1 MNSEINIRHLAFFI
15 VACLLVFLPGLCVDV
30 MNVDAAQ
37 YASIS
42 SDMLKSSNWLEIHNK
57 GMDYLDK
64 PPLLF
69 WLSASCF
76 KLFGISNWAYKLP
89 SFLFAILGVFSTAK
103 LGEILYDKKT
113 GMLAALLLVFSLGM
127 FIMTNDIRTDT
138 LLLGSTVF
146 AAWQLLLYLKTNQ
159 WVNLILGFIGIG
171 LAMLAKGPLG
181 LVLPVVALSSEFAYK
196 REWKSFFKWQWLV
209 GLIIIAILLLPM
221 SYGLYQQ
228 FDLHPENE
236 INGHTHVSG
245 LRFYFWTQSFGRIT
259 GESDWGTKFDN
270 GAGPF
275 FFTHT
280 YLWVFFPWSLLLI
293 GALIKNFFV
302 LIKSRF
308 KPGYLVEVFSTGG
321 FVLMFIALSAS
332 RYKLPHYVY
341 VLLPFSALIVARFI
355 LQDVLDPARKG
366 LFRIFSVFHWVFFGA
381 IFLVCTLF
389 LFVFFPNA
397 SILTI
402 CAAYCLL
409 FLGILFAWKFKNPF
423 TRLIY
428 PLLFGLLAL
437 YFVGDSHF
445 YPQLLKYQN
454 GNVVGR
460 IVVEKKIPS
469 QDFYALNV
477 SDHALDFYCGHMV
490 PTLSQSDTLIM
501 DKAIREN
508 GKLWLYTDEEGA
520 AQIHS
525 SKYHIISEN
534 KFEDYHVQFLTIN
547 FLLPEKRNGS
557 LRYKY
562 LMEIAI

>member
-1 MNSEINIRHLAFFI
+1 MNRNHLLIAGSLLLVYFIGFGINIM
-15 VACLLVFLPGLCVDV
+15 D
-30 MNVDAAQ
+30 VDAAQ

-259 GESDWGTKFDN
+259 GESDWGTK
-270 GAGPF
+270 
-275 FFTHT
+275 
-280 YLWVFFPWSLLLI
+280 LI
-293 GALIKNFFV
+293 
-302 LIKSRF
+302 
-308 KPGYLVEVFSTGG
+308 
-321 FVLMFIALSAS
+321 
-332 RYKLPHYVY
+332 
-341 VLLPFSALIVARFI
+341 
-355 LQDVLDPARKG
+355 D
-366 LFRIFSVFHWVFFGA
+366 
-381 IFLVCTLF
+381 
-389 LFVFFPNA
+389 
-397 SILTI
+397 
-402 CAAYCLL
+402 
-409 FLGILFAWKFKNPF
+409 
-423 TRLIY
+423 
-428 PLLFGLLAL
+428 
-437 YFVGDSHF
+437 
-445 YPQLLKYQN
+445 
-454 GNVVGR
+454 
-460 IVVEKKIPS
+460 
-469 QDFYALNV
+469 
-477 SDHALDFYCGHMV
+477 
-490 PTLSQSDTLIM
+490 
-501 DKAIREN
+501 
-508 GKLWLYTDEEGA
+508 
-520 AQIHS
+520 
-525 SKYHIISEN
+525 
-534 KFEDYHVQFLTIN
+534 
-547 FLLPEKRNGS
+547 
-557 LRYKY
+557 
-562 LMEIAI
+562 